1 MDGTLATVGSPYTM
15 LDEVRMHGLAT
26 AMLPGMREAWNARVA
41 DLNRQRYEPY
51 GDLLYAYLL
60 DRLVPQKESTFNAI
74 MARMQT
80 ATHVRELEV
89 PLWQYTASYE
99 KVDSDRLYETRIG
112 TSTLAPMP
120 VYAVTHCTDIL
131 CRLAAAYGADFYVVD
146 RFVETL
152 SDTDQRVQSRR
163 ELVLAYYPN
172 GLPET
177 LSHRVLAAYTRQFN
191 RTAYA
196 PSWNETVRL
205 VEPLETPPQ
214 SPPSSPP
221 RIPRRCSCVHSPE

>member
-1 MDGTLATVGSPYTM
+1 M
-15 LDEVRMHGLAT
+15 LDELRTHGLAM
-26 AMLPGMREAWNARVA
+26 AALPSLREAWTARVT
-41 DLNRQRYEPY
+41 DLTRQRYEAY

-60 DRLVPQKESTFNAI
+60 ERLVPQKESTFNAI
-74 MARMQT
+74 MARVRT

-99 KVDSDRLYETRIG
+99 KTDAGRLYETCIG
-112 TSTLAPMP
+112 TSTLPPAPI
-120 VYAVTHCTDIL
+120 YAVTHSTDVL

-146 RFVETL
+146 RYVETL
-152 SDTDQRVQSRR
+152 SDTDQRIQSRR

-177 LSHRVLAAYTRQFN
+177 LSQRVLDAYTRQFN
-191 RTAYA
+191 RTAYT

-205 VEPLETPPQ
+205 VEPLETPPH

-221 RIPRRCSCVHSPE
+221 RIPRRCSCEHSLE